1 MKKESPKPEIDKNI
15 KTDNSSEFEKP
26 KKRID
31 YVFDFYQAS
40 IPFLVALVWPLA
52 VIIIISVF
60 REPLFQTLQQLP
72 SVVSKSTSIE
82 IAGVSIKVD
91 EKIAGIN
98 DPELKAALSNLSPT
112 ALRLLVDVGKGGL
125 TTMSKNLSEQ
135 EINALAELRDK
146 GLIELDMNYKHPTN
160 PDLDVYYRQ
169 TDLGKRAYNFV
180 MDVLFGQLLAPTPGT
195 K

>member
-1 MKKESPKPEIDKNI
+1 MKKESPKPETDKSI
-15 KTDNSSEFEKP
+15 KADSSSESEKP

-52 VIIIISVF
+52 IVIIISIF

-91 EKIAGIN
+91 ERIAGIN

-112 ALRLLVDVGKGGL
+112 ALRLLMDVGKGGL
-125 TTMSKNLSEQ
+125 NTMSKNLTEQ
-135 EINALAELRDK
+135 EKNALVELKDK
-146 GLIELDMNYKHPTN
+146 GLIELDMSYKNSSN

-180 MDVLFGQLLAPTPGT
+180 MDVLFGQILVPTPET